1 MPGYPFDPELAEAA
15 RTLPALDLDDI
26 DSLRKQMAEGAAAL
40 PPVTVPGNVR
50 VERLEINNPDSHE
63 PLPLVVI
70 HPNRSGETPPCLVWL
85 HGGGFVLGSAE
96 LDLHTTVGIAERT
109 GTTVVSVDYRLAP
122 EHPYPAALID
132 SSAAVEWV
140 RSHHSELGI
149 DPSRIG
155 IGGTSAG
162 ACLAAGTAL
171 WARDNAGPDL
181 CFQLLDNPVLDGRT
195 ATGSMT
201 RFTDTPMWSAASAR
215 TSWHLYRN
223 TARHNLFAQY
233 ASPAQSDSFAGLP
246 PTFVSIAEFDPLR
259 DEAWEYARRL
269 LAAGVQT
276 EVHLYPGTFHSST
289 HVVTEA
295 AISRRALDDLHTALI
310 RAFDRGGEVRPP
322 STN

>member
-1 MPGYPFDPELAEAA
+1 
-15 RTLPALDLDDI
+15 
-26 DSLRKQMAEGAAAL
+26 
-40 PPVTVPGNVR
+40 
-50 VERLEINNPDSHE
+50 
-63 PLPLVVI
+63 
-70 HPNRSGETPPCLVWL
+70 
-85 HGGGFVLGSAE
+85 
-96 LDLHTTVGIAERT
+96 
-109 GTTVVSVDYRLAP
+109 
-122 EHPYPAALID
+122 
-132 SSAAVEWV
+132 
-140 RSHHSELGI
+140 
-149 DPSRIG
+149 
-155 IGGTSAG
+155 
-162 ACLAAGTAL
+162 
-171 WARDNAGPDL
+171 
-181 CFQLLDNPVLDGRT
+181 
-195 ATGSMT
+195 MT

-310 RAFDRGGEVRPP
+310 RAFDRGGEVRPINELKRAP
-322 STN
+322 RTRHPPTHHHAGPVDRRRRRAPNEDHTPPLRPRVDAAIEEALATTEVGLQVAAYLDGDLIIGTYGSWARVAQCRRLRTHSFRSR